1 MANQPETL
9 IADRYA
15 VLLAQPMPEAG
26 GGLPTFA
33 AKDRQTGDTA
43 LIAIQVRRDLPP
55 ASPRAANAGRPID
68 GVLTPLAHGPA
79 PGPRGEAGYFVV
91 CPAPPGPP
99 LAGHLRPW
107 PEAALIAHVL
117 RPIALALEKLAARG
131 VTHRAIRLDNV
142 FEGPRG
148 QPSCWVRLGC
158 TRRDASARAV
168 RATLQRHV
176 PPRRAR

>member
-1 MANQPETL
+1 MANQPEVL

-26 GGLPTFA
+26 GGLPAFA
-33 AKDRQTGDTA
+33 VKDRQSGDTA
-43 LIAIQVRRDLPP
+43 LIAVQVRRDLPP
-55 ASPRAANAGRPID
+55 RARALQNLAVPID
-68 GVLTPLAHGPA
+68 GVMTPLAYGPA

-99 LAGHLRPW
+99 LTGHLHPW

-131 VTHRAIRLDNV
+131 VTHRAIRL
-142 FEGPRG
+142 PR
-148 QPSCWVRLGC
+148 C
-158 TRRDASARAV
+158 TSPPCSSPPTAPCATPPGGVTAASPTTSMRSV
-168 RATLQRHV
+168 YCC
-176 PPRRAR
+176 